1 MSAGVQYVKDGK
13 VIATDPQGLRAWILE
28 NAKDD
33 FEYWAE
39 GQFDGV
45 NFYTLSVPPSDV
57 LRSLA
62 PPEYRQEM
70 EYWIDHYLIYR
81 GEFDPETLDII
92 GIGVVEILPPEDRTY
107 RVEPVIDPWE
117 VGAPEVYGYYED
129 ADSMEVGDVYSNTA
143 YKVVRTNNARR
154 GWRR

>member
-1 MSAGVQYVKDGK
+1 MNAGVQYVKDGK
-13 VIATDPQGLRAWILE
+13 VIATDPAGLRKWILE
-28 NAKDD
+28 NAQED
-33 FEYWAE
+33 FELWAD

-45 NFYTLSVPPSDV
+45 SFHTLSVPPSDV

-70 EYWIDHYLIYR
+70 EYWIDNYLIYR
-81 GEFDPETLDII
+81 GQFDPETLDII
-92 GIGVVEILPPEDRTY
+92 DIGVVEILPPDDRTY
-107 RVEPVIDPWE
+107 RIEPAVDPWE
-117 VGAPEVYGYYED
+117 VRAPEVYGYYED